1 MFKLN
6 NLKINPGA
14 KRVSKDLGRGI
25 GSGKGKTAG
34 RGGKGQTARSG
45 VAIGNSE
52 GGQTR
57 LYMRLGKRGFDNY
70 TRVEYEVVNLWQLQS
85 LLDKGSIKAYDKVD
99 QRMLEKFGICS
110 GNKPLKLLAEGEI
123 KSPITLLAHKASPKA
138 LQLLQSV
145 GGDLVTPPKKLKTA
159 N

>member
-6 NLKINPGA
+6 NLKDNKGA

-45 VAIGNSE
+45 VAIGFNE

-57 LYMRLGKRGFDNY
+57 LYMRLPKRGFKNF

-85 LLDKGSIKAYDKVD
+85 LLDKGSIQPQDKID
-99 QRMLEKFGICS
+99 QTLLKSFGITS

-123 KSPITLLAHKASPKA
+123 KSPLTIIVNKASKKAADLITAAGGQVTNPKA
-138 LQLLQSV
+138 A
-145 GGDLVTPPKKLKTA
+145 GG
-159 N
+159 